1 MGEKNLCDY
10 SFEAFECFWSEMR
23 KYESRIAQLDIDF
36 GFLESEADE
45 LFKMLEDDK
54 SKNFNFDNEFQKKNI
69 TLNAILKRFD

>member
-1 MGEKNLCDY
+1 
-10 SFEAFECFWSEMR
+10 MR